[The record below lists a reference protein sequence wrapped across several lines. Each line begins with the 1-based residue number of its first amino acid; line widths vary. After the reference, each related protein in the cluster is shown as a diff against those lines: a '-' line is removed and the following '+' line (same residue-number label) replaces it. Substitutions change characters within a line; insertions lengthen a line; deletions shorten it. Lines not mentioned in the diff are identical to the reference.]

1 MQRYNVLLAD
11 DHQLVLDG
19 LVRILSSIET
29 IKEIVTVNSGID
41 ALKHPF
47 LSIADLLIADI
58 EMPGM
63 TGIELLRKVKQDTPD
78 KKMLIVSMYNNPGLA
93 KEIIRLGGDGYLLKS
108 ADEVEMQ
115 IAVNAILNGKKYFSQ
130 DVTME
135 LVHNEI
141 AVGSGGVA
149 TNDLTQREKEIL
161 TCIAQGLSNKQ
172 IAEKLFVAVKTVDT
186 HRTNLMNK
194 LDIHNVAGLTR
205 FAIQHKLL

>member
-1 MQRYNVLLAD
+1 MQQYNILLAD

-19 LVRILSSIET
+19 LVRILSSIES

-47 LSIADLLIADI
+47 LAIADLLIADI

-63 TGIELLRKVKQDTPD
+63 TGIELLRMVKQRTPD
-78 KKMLIVSMYNNPGLA
+78 KKMLIVSMYNNPGLT

-108 ADEVEMQ
+108 ADESEMQ
-115 IAVNAILNGKKYFSQ
+115 LAVKAILSGKKYFSQ

-141 AVGSGGVA
+141 TAGAGGIA
-149 TNDLTQREKEIL
+149 ANELTQREKEIL